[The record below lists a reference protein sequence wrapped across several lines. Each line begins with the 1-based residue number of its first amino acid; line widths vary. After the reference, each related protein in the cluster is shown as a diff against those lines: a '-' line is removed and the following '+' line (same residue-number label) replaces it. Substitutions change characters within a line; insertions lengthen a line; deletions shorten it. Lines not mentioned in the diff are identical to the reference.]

1 VLIALEKSY
10 LSYMGSNGDT
20 LYIKIV
26 VLDEI
31 YNVLV
36 LSFFNLRSLRCSEKK
51 TNQVLAVY

>member
-1 VLIALEKSY
+1 MLIALEKSY
-10 LSYMGSNGDT
+10 LSYMRSNGDT
-20 LYIKIV
+20 LYMKIV

-51 TNQVLAVY
+51 QTKF